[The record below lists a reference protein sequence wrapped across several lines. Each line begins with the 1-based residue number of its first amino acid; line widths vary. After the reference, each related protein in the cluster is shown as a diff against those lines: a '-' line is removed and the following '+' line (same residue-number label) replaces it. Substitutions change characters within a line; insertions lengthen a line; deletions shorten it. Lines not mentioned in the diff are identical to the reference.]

1 MKAFE
6 RRDLIIKELYRQKK
20 VHVAELAQK
29 FNVSEE
35 TIRRDLD
42 KLDKEGLAK
51 KIMVGPFSTPIPMKI
66 LPTSADIR
74 SILKRSES

>member
-6 RRDLIIKELYRQKK
+6 RRDLIINELYRHKK
-20 VHVAELAQK
+20 VHVADLAQK
-29 FNVSEE
+29 FQVSEE

-51 KIMVGPFSTPIPMKI
+51 KITEAPY
-66 LPTSADIR
+66 
-74 SILKRSES
+74 

>member
-66 LPTSADIR
+66 LPISADIR

>member
-35 TIRRDLD
+35 TIRQDLD

-51 KIMVGPFSTPIPMKI
+51 KIMVEPFSTPIPMKI

-74 SILKRSES
+74 SILKQSES